1 MTMASLATLQI
12 WLSEAEAAR
21 HRLITGALT
30 ASITY
35 AGRSVSYSQSS
46 MGSLNAY
53 IEDLKAQ
60 IATASGQPVAKT
72 RIFRVYQR
80 SG

>member
-1 MTMASLATLQI
+1 MASLATLQT
-12 WLSEAEAAR
+12 WLTEAETAR
-21 HRLITGALT
+21 HKLMTGSRAVSL
-30 ASITY
+30 TY
-35 AGRSVSYSQSS
+35 AGRSVSYTSADLAA
-46 MGSLNAY
+46 LNSY